1 MYQVP
6 CNDCLCVY
14 TGETESRYGVREK
27 AHERGVS
34 SLEKVKFRW
43 VRKKDSVS
51 ELHNSA
57 ITDHV
62 ARNNHT
68 IDWEGVKFPSRDSD
82 TTKRGIWV
90 SIAIKKTGTH
100 TINMT
105 VAPPSIVHR
114 WPYLLL
120 VKHICTTIGKV

>member
-68 IDWEGVKFPSRDSD
+68 IDWEGVKFPSRDCD
-82 TTKRGIWV
+82 TIRRGMWEAHAMNCDWVHHQLPQCYTK
-90 SIAIKKTGTH
+90 
-100 TINMT
+100 
-105 VAPPSIVHR
+105 
-114 WPYLLL
+114 LLSCDARL
-120 VKHICTTIGKV
+120 